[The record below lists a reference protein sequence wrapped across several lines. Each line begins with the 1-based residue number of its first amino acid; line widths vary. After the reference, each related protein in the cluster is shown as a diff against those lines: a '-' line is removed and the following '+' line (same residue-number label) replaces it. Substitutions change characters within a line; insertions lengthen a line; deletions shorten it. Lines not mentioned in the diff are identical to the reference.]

1 MTVLLLLSLFLHNG
15 FLPILSNRLCSQETT
30 PSSQETTPPIL
41 PKQLGNLGNTVNTP
55 SSVKFTPVTPNPP
68 GVASTNVRLSETT
81 KYEFYPLHFAENL
94 RAIAQLSGNDPTVSE
109 LSQWADKTLQHL
121 EAAVFYLNQSN
132 SAEAWAHLK
141 QLEKCAVE
149 LNTLRKTPTTKQLS
163 AETKQLSA
171 ETKQLSAEAE
181 QLPVEAESLE
191 AELQKFYPTETALE
205 ELLLGLE
212 RRLIIWG
219 AAVHAETTPSFPVS
233 RHFGKKITDIQ
244 QLKERTLAVED
255 YFLGKK
261 NTSNHYENIGEL
273 WCDYLDTQSFLA
285 DLEACQKMFYQ
296 PNRRVSTLV
305 STIPVPMLIAF
316 CDRANVVLLRLN
328 DPQLTEHQQ
337 RYLNVPALAAWKE
350 ELANW
355 SADTVAPIT
364 LIRGMERFE
373 ETGGMSDMETL
384 FRLATRLSFSKTP
397 AFRQL
402 GLLTSELYGGANVKI
417 YISKVLVNHLLPPSK
432 PEVATFRDV
441 IQQQPV
447 FGKRRTDTDIEM
459 NFIPAENRLLLSLD
473 VSGTVKTTSRA
484 SASITTLL
492 TGGQAEYEAQKQ
504 IELTEQGFLLA
515 PCHVQVR
522 KNRLELLNF
531 QTDFDRI
538 PLLSGLVRNA
548 VRNQYESRQ
557 PDAKSETQQKITRQV
572 RERVNREAD
581 DRFKEFNGKYRE
593 FADEL
598 SNRFDLF
605 LEKKDARTEEEW
617 LLTSWAVRSQD
628 FLSGNTPAPE
638 TPTGSF
644 ADLKVHESVLNM
656 LVGKLNF
663 DGKAATVGEIR
674 QEVAEKFN
682 RPQFAE
688 PGEHDEVQIAFAKYN
703 PIIVRFVDGRIE
715 ISIAIESLKIQRQT
729 YRHFKVV
736 VRYRPALTNDGEL
749 VLKRDPVINLINA
762 SRGQLVLR
770 TAFTTIFP
778 PNRSFS
784 LKPQFLKND
793 SRFAGLT
800 TGHCRLE
807 KGWFAV
813 ALVANENNNEFHETN
828 NESHETKSKAQYGT
842 KSATNSNST
851 AANNLTQR
859 NK

>member
-1 MTVLLLLSLFLHNG
+1 MNFNLHVKPKKQQQTVMITVLLLLLSLFLHG
-15 FLPILSNRLCSQETT
+15 FLPILSNQLCSQETT
-30 PSSQETTPPIL
+30 PKIL
-41 PKQLGNLGNTVNTP
+41 PKQTVYTPYTP
-55 SSVKFTPVTPNPP
+55 SSVKFTPITPNAP
-68 GVASTNVRLSETT
+68 GTASTNVRFSDTA

-94 RAIAQLSGNDPTVSE
+94 RSIALLSERDPTVSE
-109 LSQWADKTLQHL
+109 LSQWAEKTLQHL
-121 EAAVFYLNQSN
+121 EAAVFYINQN
-132 SAEAWAHLK
+132 NPVEAWSHLK
-141 QLEKCAVE
+141 QLEKFTVE
-149 LNTLRKTPTTKQLS
+149 LEILRKNLTTKNASTNLPPTKQSPTKQLS
-163 AETKQLSA
+163 TKQLS
-171 ETKQLSAEAE
+171 TKQLSTGQPLTEQLFLSSSEQLLTEAE
-181 QLPVEAESLE
+181 FPETEVQE
-191 AELQKFYPTETALE
+191 FYPTATALE

-219 AAVHAETTPSFPVS
+219 AAVQAETTHAFPIS
-233 RHFGKKITDIQ
+233 QYFGKKITDVQ
-244 QLKERTLAVED
+244 RLKERTLAVEN
-255 YFLGKK
+255 YFLNKK
-261 NTSNHYENIGEL
+261 NAVNYSEHIGEL
-273 WCDYLDTQSFLA
+273 WCDYLDTRSFLA

-328 DPQLTEHQQ
+328 DPQLTENQR
-337 RYLNVPALAAWKE
+337 RYLNVPVLAAWKE
-350 ELANW
+350 ELTNW
-355 SADTVAPIT
+355 SADTVTPIT
-364 LIRGMERFE
+364 LIRSMERFE

-384 FRLATRLSFSKTP
+384 FRLATRLSFSRTP
-397 AFRQL
+397 ALRQL
-402 GLLTSELYGGANVKI
+402 GLLTGELYGGPNVKV

-432 PEVATFRDV
+432 PEIATFRDV

-447 FGKRRTDTDIEM
+447 FGRRRTDTDIEM
-459 NFIPAENRLLLSLD
+459 NFIPAENRILLSLD

-484 SASITTLL
+484 NAAITTLL

-504 IELTEQGFLLA
+504 IELTENGFQLA

-538 PLLSGLVRNA
+538 PLLSGLVRIA

-581 DRFKEFNGKYRE
+581 DRFKEFNEKYRE
-593 FADEL
+593 FANEL
-598 SNRFDLF
+598 SNRFNLF
-605 LEKKDARTEEEW
+605 LEKKDARTEENW

-638 TPTGSF
+638 TPPGSF

-663 DGKAATVGEIR
+663 DSKTATVGEIR
-674 QEVAEKFN
+674 REVAEKFN

-688 PGEHDEVQIAFAKYN
+688 PGEHDEVQMAFAKYN
-703 PIIVRFVDGRIE
+703 PIIIRFVDGRIE
-715 ISIAIESLKIQRQT
+715 ISITMDSLKIQRQT
-729 YRHFKVV
+729 YRNFKVV
-736 VRYRPALTNDGEL
+736 VRYRPMVTDDGEL
-749 VLKRDPVINLINA
+749 VLKRDPVINLINV

-784 LKPQFLKND
+784 LKPQFIKND
-793 SRFAGLT
+793 PRFVGLT

-813 ALVANENNNEFHETN
+813 ALVANE
-828 NESHETKSKAQYGT
+828 TKPY
-842 KSATNSNST
+842 
-851 AANNLTQR
+851 
-859 NK
+859 

>member
-1 MTVLLLLSLFLHNG
+1 MN
-15 FLPILSNRLCSQETT
+15 
-30 PSSQETTPPIL
+30 
-41 PKQLGNLGNTVNTP
+41 NLNNTVNTP
-55 SSVKFTPVTPNPP
+55 VSVKLTPVTPNPNAP
-68 GVASTNVRLSETT
+68 GVASTNVRCSETA
-81 KYEFYPLHFAENL
+81 KGEFYPLHFAENL
-94 RAIAQLSGNDPTVSE
+94 RAIAQLGESDSAVSE
-109 LSQWADKTLQHL
+109 LSQWAEKTLKHL
-121 EAAVFYLNQSN
+121 EAAIFYINQN
-132 SAEAWAHLK
+132 NPAEAWTHLK
-141 QLEKCAVE
+141 QLEKCTVE
-149 LNTLRKTPTTKQLS
+149 LETLRKNLNIKKTST
-163 AETKQLSA
+163 ETKQSPA
-171 ETKQLSAEAE
+171 ET
-181 QLPVEAESLE
+181 
-191 AELQKFYPTETALE
+191 ELQDSESQEFRPTEIALE

-212 RRLIIWG
+212 RRIIIWS
-219 AAVHAETTPSFPVS
+219 AAVQAETTPSFPIS

-244 QLKERTLAVED
+244 QLKERTLAVEN
-255 YFLGKK
+255 YFLNKK
-261 NTSNHYENIGEL
+261 NAANNYENIGEL
-273 WCDYLDTQSFLA
+273 WCDYLDTRSFLA
-285 DLEACQKMFYQ
+285 DLEACQKTFYH

-328 DPQLTEHQQ
+328 DPKLNENQR
-337 RYLNVPALAAWKE
+337 RYLNVPALAAWQE
-350 ELANW
+350 ELSNW

-402 GLLTSELYGGANVKI
+402 GLLTSELYGGPNVKI

-432 PEVATFRDV
+432 PEIAMFRDV

-447 FGKRRTDTDIEM
+447 FGRRRTDTDIEM
-459 NFIPAENRLLLSLD
+459 NFIPADNRLLLSLD

-484 SASITTLL
+484 NATITTLL
-492 TGGQAEYEAQKQ
+492 TGGQAEYKAQKQ
-504 IELTEQGFLLA
+504 IELTEDGFLLA

-538 PLLSGLVRNA
+538 PLLSGLVRNV

-581 DRFKEFNGKYRE
+581 DRFKEFNEKYRE
-593 FADEL
+593 FSEEL
-598 SNRFDLF
+598 SNRFNLF
-605 LEKKDARTEEEW
+605 LEKKDARTEENW

-628 FLSGNTPAPE
+628 FLSGNTPAPT

-644 ADLKVHESVLNM
+644 ADLKIHESVLNM

-674 QEVAEKFN
+674 REVAEKFN

-688 PGEHDEVQIAFAKYN
+688 PDEHDDVQIAFAKYN
-703 PIIVRFVDGRIE
+703 PIIIRFVDGRIE
-715 ISIAIESLKIQRQT
+715 ISITIDSLKIQRQT
-729 YRHFKVV
+729 YRNFKVV
-736 VRYRPALTNDGEL
+736 VCYRPMMTDDSEL

-778 PNRSFS
+778 PNRRFS
-784 LKPQFLKND
+784 LRPQFLK
-793 SRFAGLT
+793 
-800 TGHCRLE
+800 
-807 KGWFAV
+807 
-813 ALVANENNNEFHETN
+813 
-828 NESHETKSKAQYGT
+828 
-842 KSATNSNST
+842 
-851 AANNLTQR
+851 
-859 NK
+859 